1 MAILTV
7 FGLIALRAPES
18 RPRAILVG
26 GRKPAVP
33 DHIGGQ
39 DRGKLP
45 GFGHGVASALKQH
58 ITNVTR

>member
-26 GRKPAVP
+26 GRKPAVAN
-33 DHIGGQ
+33 HI
-39 DRGKLP
+39 R
-45 GFGHGVASALKQH
+45 
-58 ITNVTR
+58 N